1 MSILRTE
8 LADLLATENVPHSAA
23 CHITEQLLERL
34 QHKCGGDRLLVPKV
48 DRSKRN
54 AEILADWKKGD
65 TVDQIAKR
73 HGVDRTTVYRII
85 ERRHAPRR
93 PTGTDGGGF
102 GNPDWN
108 L

>member
-8 LADLLATENVPHSAA
+8 LADLLAPENVPHGAA
-23 CHITEQLLERL
+23 SHITYQLLERQ

-54 AEILADWKKGD
+54 AEILADWKRGD
-65 TVDQIAKR
+65 SIEVIAKR

-85 ERRHAPRR
+85 ERRRVPRGQ
-93 PTGTDGGGF
+93 TGTDGGGF
-102 GNPDWN
+102 GSEDWN